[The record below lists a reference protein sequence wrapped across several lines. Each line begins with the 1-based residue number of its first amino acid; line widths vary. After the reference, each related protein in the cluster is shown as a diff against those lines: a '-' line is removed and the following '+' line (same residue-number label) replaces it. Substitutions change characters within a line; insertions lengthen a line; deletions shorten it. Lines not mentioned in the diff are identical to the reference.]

1 MYLKVSVPGKFQL
14 KLIPTVQNL
23 LFLQSNDIH
32 YIGGTDVLPA
42 PLEREDENECIM
54 LLGTEDEPGLFGPA
68 DQKGTRNLIP

>member
-54 LLGTEDEPGLFGPA
+54 LLGTEEGGEEA
-68 DQKGTRNLIP
+68 RKRLIEH